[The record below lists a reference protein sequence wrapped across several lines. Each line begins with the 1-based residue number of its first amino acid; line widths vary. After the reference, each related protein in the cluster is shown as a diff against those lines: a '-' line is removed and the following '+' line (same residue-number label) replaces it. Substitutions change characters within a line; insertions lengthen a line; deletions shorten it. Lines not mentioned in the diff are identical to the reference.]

1 MNKVILVANEK
12 GYQVFID
19 GIEVKGIKTLTVNK
33 RSDDVSELTILF
45 DCEIETREGE

>member
-1 MNKVILVANEK
+1 MNKVILVDNE
-12 GYQVFID
+12 
-19 GIEVKGIKTLTVNK
+19 KGIKTLTVNK